1 MNADIGRI
9 EYIVSIYIEL
19 SEKAQEKIDKE
30 IIKLWVKENLDI
42 DINENEEKEKWQDTQ
57 QKATDDVASEKRMGK
72 LEKLEKFLKL
82 TDQMDADKKAAALI
96 AVCRMA
102 GISRMTKPEV
112 KVTVSYSN
120 ELVKE
125 VIEESVPEANYDHAL
140 ELDKQAIEKSR

>member
-9 EYIVSIYIEL
+9 EYIVSMYIEL

-57 QKATDDVASEKRMGK
+57 QKAPDDVASEKRMGK

-140 ELDKQAIEKSR
+140 ELYKQASDESR

>member
-9 EYIVSIYIEL
+9 EYIVSMYIEL

-82 TDQMDADKKAAALI
+82 TDQMDADEKAAALI
-96 AVCRMA
+96 TICRIA

-125 VIEESVPEANYDHAL
+125 VIEETVPEANYDHAL
-140 ELDKQAIEKSR
+140 ELYKQAIEKSR

>member
-9 EYIVSIYIEL
+9 EYIVSMYIEL